1 MAKKK
6 ENYMAL
12 ADFQSLWN
20 AKLKPVVATKTELQA
35 NIKQTMQGISST
47 TPTQTQEV
55 MLFATDGTPINRI
68 SLNQYVMSLIQTYG
82 LGSLTV
88 IVDALPASPAS
99 GNENKIHRVKGTTSY
114 SDYQWNGVEFV
125 LLARVDMT
133 GCLYDITKAE
143 FDEIFN

>member
-1 MAKKK
+1 MAKEK
-6 ENYMAL
+6 YMAL
-12 ADFQSLWN
+12 ADFQTLWSG
-20 AKLKPVVATKTELQA
+20 KLKPVVATKTDVQG
-35 NIKQTMQGISST
+35 NIKQTMQGISSS

-55 MLFATDGTPINRI
+55 MLFAPDGTPINKT
-68 SLNQYVMSLIQTYG
+68 SLNQYIMSLIQTYG
-82 LGSLTV
+82 LGAFTVVLDSLPS
-88 IVDALPASPAS
+88 APAS
-99 GNENKIHRVKGTTSY
+99 GNENKVHRIKDTTSY